1 MTEPTRT
8 PNPGTSSHP
17 ERSSRRVAHKSPLA
31 WLPLALLL
39 LLLLLLALI
48 AFAIAAAN
56 DDDGKGRRTVTAPG
70 PSATSGPAS
79 GGGATPS
86 GAAAP
91 TRGAPAGGAPT
102 AGTPTTGGAPTA
114 GTPTTGGAPTA
125 GTPTTGGAP
134 SGGAPAGGTT
144 GSGAAA
150 LRGPLKGA
158 LVGGAGL
165 APAAAGST
173 GGAAGTGGGTTATG
187 PRAPGSAGTV
197 LFAEGS
203 SAIDS
208 NGQKVI
214 RAAAAALKA
223 AGAHTVEVIGYTD
236 VVAGQ
241 PVNMALSAKRGRA
254 VAAALRTEL
263 GSGVTVT
270 SNGRG
275 EQDPAASNGTRKGR
289 QQNRRAAI
297 LDRG

>member
-86 GAAAP
+86 GAAEP
-91 TRGAPAGGAPT
+91 TGGAPAGGAPT
-102 AGTPTTGGAPTA
+102 AGAPTTGGAPT
-114 GTPTTGGAPTA
+114 
-125 GTPTTGGAP
+125 
-134 SGGAPAGGTT
+134 GGAPAGGTT

-165 APAAAGST
+165 APAAAEST
-173 GGAAGTGGGTTATG
+173 GGATGTGGGTTATG
-187 PRAPGSAGTV
+187 ARAPGSAGTV

-223 AGAHTVEVIGYTD
+223 AGAHKVEVIGYTD

-241 PVNMALSAKRGRA
+241 PVNKALSAKRARA

-270 SNGRG
+270 SSGRG

>member
-56 DDDGKGRRTVTAPG
+56 DDDGNGRRRLTAPG
-70 PSATSGPAS
+70 PAATSGPAS

-91 TRGAPAGGAPT
+91 TGGAPAGGAPT
-102 AGTPTTGGAPTA
+102 AGAPTAGAPTTGGAPT
-114 GTPTTGGAPTA
+114 
-125 GTPTTGGAP
+125 
-134 SGGAPAGGTT
+134 GGAPAGGTT

-165 APAAAGST
+165 APTAAGST
-173 GGAAGTGGGTTATG
+173 DGAAGTAGGTTATAAQ
-187 PRAPGSAGTV
+187 APGSAGTV

-223 AGAHTVEVIGYTD
+223 AGAHKVEVIGYTD
-236 VVAGQ
+236 IVAGQ
-241 PVNMALSAKRGRA
+241 PVNKALSAKRARA

-270 SNGRG
+270 SSGRG

>member
-91 TRGAPAGGAPT
+91 TGKAPAGGAPT
-102 AGTPTTGGAPTA
+102 AGAPTTGGAPT
-114 GTPTTGGAPTA
+114 
-125 GTPTTGGAP
+125 
-134 SGGAPAGGTT
+134 GGAPAGGTT

-173 GGAAGTGGGTTATG
+173 GGATGTGGGTTATG
-187 PRAPGSAGTV
+187 ARAPGSAGTV

-223 AGAHTVEVIGYTD
+223 AGAHKVEVIGYTD
-236 VVAGQ
+236 LVAGQ
-241 PVNMALSAKRGRA
+241 PVNKALSAKRARA

-270 SNGRG
+270 SSGRG

>member
-91 TRGAPAGGAPT
+91 TGGAPAGGAPT
-102 AGTPTTGGAPTA
+102 AGTPTTGGAPT
-114 GTPTTGGAPTA
+114 
-125 GTPTTGGAP
+125 
-134 SGGAPAGGTT
+134 GGAPAGGTT

-173 GGAAGTGGGTTATG
+173 GGATGTGGGTTATG
-187 PRAPGSAGTV
+187 ARAPGSAGTV

-223 AGAHTVEVIGYTD
+223 AGAHKVEVIGYTD

-241 PVNMALSAKRGRA
+241 PVNKALSAKRARA

-270 SNGRG
+270 SSGRG

>member
-56 DDDGKGRRTVTAPG
+56 DDDGNGRRRLTAPG
-70 PSATSGPAS
+70 PAATSGPAS

-86 GAAAP
+86 
-91 TRGAPAGGAPT
+91 AGGAPT
-102 AGTPTTGGAPTA
+102 AGAPTTGGAPT
-114 GTPTTGGAPTA
+114 
-125 GTPTTGGAP
+125 
-134 SGGAPAGGTT
+134 GGAPAGGTT

-165 APAAAGST
+165 APTAAGST
-173 GGAAGTGGGTTATG
+173 GGAAGTAGGTTATAAQ
-187 PRAPGSAGTV
+187 APGSAGTV

-223 AGAHTVEVIGYTD
+223 AGAHKVEVIGYTD
-236 VVAGQ
+236 IVAGQ
-241 PVNMALSAKRGRA
+241 PVNKALSAKRARA

-270 SNGRG
+270 SSGRG

>member
-8 PNPGTSSHP
+8 PNPATSSHP

-48 AFAIAAAN
+48 VFAIAAAN

-70 PSATSGPAS
+70 PSATSGPAN

-91 TRGAPAGGAPT
+91 TGGAPT
-102 AGTPTTGGAPTA
+102 AGAPTAGAPTTGGAPT
-114 GTPTTGGAPTA
+114 
-125 GTPTTGGAP
+125 
-134 SGGAPAGGTT
+134 GGAPAGGTA

-173 GGAAGTGGGTTATG
+173 GGAAGTAGGTTATG
-187 PRAPGSAGTV
+187 AQAPGSAGTV

-214 RAAAAALKA
+214 RAAATALKA

-241 PVNMALSAKRGRA
+241 PVNEALSAKRGRA

-270 SNGRG
+270 SSGRG

>member
-8 PNPGTSSHP
+8 PNPATSSHP

-31 WLPLALLL
+31 WLPLVLLL

-48 AFAIAAAN
+48 AFSIAAAN
-56 DDDGKGRRTVTAPG
+56 DDDGNGRRTVTAPG

-86 GAAAP
+86 GAADP
-91 TRGAPAGGAPT
+91 TGGVPAGGAPT
-102 AGTPTTGGAPTA
+102 AGAPTTGGAPT
-114 GTPTTGGAPTA
+114 
-125 GTPTTGGAP
+125 
-134 SGGAPAGGTT
+134 GGAPAGGTT

-173 GGAAGTGGGTTATG
+173 GGAAGTAGGTTATG
-187 PRAPGSAGTV
+187 AQAPGSAGTV

-203 SAIDS
+203 SRIDS

-223 AGAHTVEVIGYTD
+223 AGAHKVEVIGYTD
-236 VVAGQ
+236 LVAGQ
-241 PVNMALSAKRGRA
+241 PVNKALSAKRARA

-270 SNGRG
+270 SSGRG

>member
-8 PNPGTSSHP
+8 PNPATSSHP

-48 AFAIAAAN
+48 VFAIAAAN
-56 DDDGKGRRTVTAPG
+56 HDDGKGRRTVTAPG
-70 PSATSGPAS
+70 PLATSGPAN

-91 TRGAPAGGAPT
+91 TGGAPT
-102 AGTPTTGGAPTA
+102 AGAPTAGAPTTGGAPT
-114 GTPTTGGAPTA
+114 
-125 GTPTTGGAP
+125 
-134 SGGAPAGGTT
+134 GGAPAGGTA

-173 GGAAGTGGGTTATG
+173 GGAAGTAGGTTTTG
-187 PRAPGSAGTV
+187 ARAPGSAGTV

-223 AGAHTVEVIGYTD
+223 AGAHTVEVLGYTD
-236 VVAGQ
+236 LVAGQ
-241 PVNMALSAKRGRA
+241 PVNKALSAKRARA

-270 SNGRG
+270 SSGRG
-275 EQDPAASNGTRKGR
+275 EQDPAARNGTRKGR

>member
-8 PNPGTSSHP
+8 PNPATSSHP

-31 WLPLALLL
+31 WLPLVLLL

-48 AFAIAAAN
+48 AFSIAAAN
-56 DDDGKGRRTVTAPG
+56 DDDGNGRRTVTAPG

-91 TRGAPAGGAPT
+91 TGGVPAGGAPT
-102 AGTPTTGGAPTA
+102 AGAPTTGGAPT
-114 GTPTTGGAPTA
+114 
-125 GTPTTGGAP
+125 
-134 SGGAPAGGTT
+134 GGAPAGGTT

-173 GGAAGTGGGTTATG
+173 GGATGTGGGTTATG
-187 PRAPGSAGTV
+187 ARAPGSAGTV

-223 AGAHTVEVIGYTD
+223 AGAHKVEVIGYTD
-236 VVAGQ
+236 LVAGQ
-241 PVNMALSAKRGRA
+241 PVNKALSAKRARA

-270 SNGRG
+270 SSGRG

>member
-8 PNPGTSSHP
+8 PNPATSSHP

-31 WLPLALLL
+31 WLPLVLLL

-48 AFAIAAAN
+48 AFSIAAAN
-56 DDDGKGRRTVTAPG
+56 DDDGNGRRTVTAPV
-70 PSATSGPAS
+70 PSATSGPGS

-91 TRGAPAGGAPT
+91 TGGVPAGGAPT
-102 AGTPTTGGAPTA
+102 AGAPTTGGAPT
-114 GTPTTGGAPTA
+114 
-125 GTPTTGGAP
+125 
-134 SGGAPAGGTT
+134 GGAPAGGTT

-165 APAAAGST
+165 APTAAGST
-173 GGAAGTGGGTTATG
+173 GGAAGTAGGTTATAAQ
-187 PRAPGSAGTV
+187 APGSAGTA

-223 AGAHTVEVIGYTD
+223 AGAHKVEVIGYTD
-236 VVAGQ
+236 IVAGQ
-241 PVNMALSAKRGRA
+241 PVNKALSAKRARA

-270 SNGRG
+270 SSGRG

>member
-86 GAAAP
+86 GAAEP
-91 TRGAPAGGAPT
+91 TGGAPAGGAPT
-102 AGTPTTGGAPTA
+102 AGAPTTGGAPT
-114 GTPTTGGAPTA
+114 
-125 GTPTTGGAP
+125 
-134 SGGAPAGGTT
+134 GGAPAGGTT

-173 GGAAGTGGGTTATG
+173 GGATGTGGGTTATG
-187 PRAPGSAGTV
+187 ARAPGSAGTV

-223 AGAHTVEVIGYTD
+223 AGAHKVEVIGYTD

-241 PVNMALSAKRGRA
+241 PVNKALSAKRARA

-270 SNGRG
+270 SSGRG

>member
-91 TRGAPAGGAPT
+91 TGGAPT
-102 AGTPTTGGAPTA
+102 
-114 GTPTTGGAPTA
+114 
-125 GTPTTGGAP
+125 
-134 SGGAPAGGTT
+134 GGAPAGGTT

-173 GGAAGTGGGTTATG
+173 GGATRTRGGTTATG
-187 PRAPGSAGTV
+187 ARAPGSAGTV

-223 AGAHTVEVIGYTD
+223 AGAHKVEVIGYTD
-236 VVAGQ
+236 LVAGQ
-241 PVNMALSAKRGRA
+241 PVNKALSAKRARA

-270 SNGRG
+270 SSGRG

>member
-8 PNPGTSSHP
+8 PNPATSSHP

-91 TRGAPAGGAPT
+91 TGGAPTGGAPT
-102 AGTPTTGGAPTA
+102 AGAPTTGGAPT
-114 GTPTTGGAPTA
+114 
-125 GTPTTGGAP
+125 
-134 SGGAPAGGTT
+134 GGAPAGGTA

-173 GGAAGTGGGTTATG
+173 GGAAGTAGGTTATG
-187 PRAPGSAGTV
+187 AQASGSAGTV

-203 SAIDS
+203 SAIDT

-241 PVNMALSAKRGRA
+241 PVNKALSAKRGRA

-270 SNGRG
+270 STGRG

>member
-8 PNPGTSSHP
+8 PNPATSSHP

-48 AFAIAAAN
+48 VFAIAAAN
-56 DDDGKGRRTVTAPG
+56 DDGGKGRRTVTAPG

-91 TRGAPAGGAPT
+91 TGGAPAGGAPT
-102 AGTPTTGGAPTA
+102 AGAPTTGGAPT
-114 GTPTTGGAPTA
+114 GGAP
-125 GTPTTGGAP
+125 G
-134 SGGAPAGGTT
+134 GGTA

-150 LRGPLKGA
+150 VRGPLKGA

-173 GGAAGTGGGTTATG
+173 GGAAGTAGGTTATG
-187 PRAPGSAGTV
+187 AQAPGSAGTV

-241 PVNMALSAKRGRA
+241 PVNKALSAKRGRA

-270 SNGRG
+270 SSGRG

>member
-8 PNPGTSSHP
+8 PNPATSSHP

-48 AFAIAAAN
+48 VFAIAAAN

-70 PSATSGPAS
+70 PSATSGPAN

-91 TRGAPAGGAPT
+91 TGGAPT
-102 AGTPTTGGAPTA
+102 AGAPTAGAPTA
-114 GTPTTGGAPTA
+114 GAPT
-125 GTPTTGGAP
+125 
-134 SGGAPAGGTT
+134 GGAPAGGTA

-173 GGAAGTGGGTTATG
+173 GGAAGTAGGTTATG
-187 PRAPGSAGTV
+187 AQAPGSAGTV

-241 PVNMALSAKRGRA
+241 PVNEALSAKRGRA

-270 SNGRG
+270 SSGRG

>member
-91 TRGAPAGGAPT
+91 TRGAPA
-102 AGTPTTGGAPTA
+102 
-114 GTPTTGGAPTA
+114 GGAPTA